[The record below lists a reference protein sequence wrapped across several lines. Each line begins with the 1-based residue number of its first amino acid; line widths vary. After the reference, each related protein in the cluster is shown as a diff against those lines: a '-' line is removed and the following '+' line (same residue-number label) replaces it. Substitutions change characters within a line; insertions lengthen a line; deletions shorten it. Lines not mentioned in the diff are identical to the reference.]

1 MQYVNCDDSVWQFSD
16 REFKRQL
23 VKVAN
28 GGHFDL
34 DKGKIVARI
43 GRSLEDINNMADA
56 QYLLDYEFA
65 TKKQRDK
72 RDMERHNSLI
82 DCGLEKPMNDDQL
95 VAFLSRG

>member
-1 MQYVNCDDSVWQFSD
+1 MQYVNCNGYVWKMSD

-23 VKVAN
+23 TKVAN
-28 GGHFDL
+28 GGDFSVEA
-34 DKGKIVARI
+34 GKMIGEI
-43 GRSLEDINNMADA
+43 GRSLENINNMADA